1 MMSHDLWF
9 VGIDVSKDTL
19 DLAFVRGEEEMTCQ
33 VANSP
38 TGWAELV
45 AVCKKRCVD
54 RIVLEAT
61 GAYERRAVAE
71 LLAAALPVVVI
82 NPRQA
87 RDFVKA
93 TGRLAKTDRLDA
105 LGLARFAEAIR
116 PPIRPMPDEKTA
128 ELQEKLARHRQLVH
142 MHTAESNRL
151 AQAYSKPVR
160 RSIEAVVKIIEQQ
173 LEAIDQDIDQRIEEC
188 PAWQDKDR
196 ILQSVPGIGRHTTRT
211 LLCSLPELGQCS
223 RQQIAFLVG
232 VAPLNRDSGKM
243 RGMRS
248 IYGGRGQ
255 VRQALYMATLAA
267 TRFNPLIREHYQH
280 LLGLGKRKK
289 VAIVACMRKLLCIV
303 NAMLREHETWNP
315 KASP

>member
-1 MMSHDLWF
+1 MSHDLWSA
-9 VGIDVSKDTL
+9 GIDVSKDTL
-19 DLAFVRGEEEMTCQ
+19 DAGLVRGEEEMTWQ
-33 VANSP
+33 IANSP
-38 TGWAELV
+38 AGWAELV
-45 AVCKKRCVD
+45 AACKKRSID

-61 GAYERRAVAE
+61 GGYERRVVAE
-71 LLAAALPVVVI
+71 LLAAGLPVVVV

-87 RDFVKA
+87 RDFAKA

-128 ELQEKLARHRQLVH
+128 ELQEKVARHRQLVQ
-142 MHTAESNRL
+142 MHTAEGNRL

-160 RSIEAVVKIIEQQ
+160 RSIQAVVKIIEQQ

-196 ILQSVPGIGRHTTRT
+196 ILQSVPGIGPHTART

-248 IYGGRGQ
+248 IHGGRGP
-255 VRQALYMATLAA
+255 VRQALYMATLTA
-267 TRFNPLIREHYQH
+267 TRFNPLIRKHYQH

-303 NAMLREHETWNP
+303 NAMIREHKTWNLE
-315 KASP
+315 ASA